1 MEYEIELKLSTR
13 VQAGTF
19 IESCLLPKLAASVE
33 QRELELSNSY
43 FDTAQR
49 DFRKNGMGLRIR
61 GCQHE
66 YEQTIKTAGNSVAG
80 LAQRPEYNVALGK
93 GLLSPPA
100 LPDLSLF
107 PAEIWPAN
115 FELNTAQAQLHCLFE
130 THFKRTVYLLT
141 FNADSQIELV
151 WDRGQ
156 VRANNKQE
164 EINEVELELKQG
176 KVSQLFTVAR
186 ELAQVMP
193 LKIGLLSKAARGY
206 RLLKAETQ
214 TEKSS
219 PELKVSFNESK
230 LDNASITELHDYL
243 AERLKCWQLLINLFD
258 AEPNAKHFNAV
269 GTVWLQLSLLLAK
282 CVLTQ
287 QSNVQLKTDVEHFNQ
302 AWQGVL
308 LKQQDV
314 SDESQQWS
322 AAVVLLTGQ
331 SAIVLQLAIM
341 QHLVEQ
347 QSSGS

>member
-1 MEYEIELKLSTR
+1 MEYEIELKLSTK

-19 IESCLLPKLAASVE
+19 IESYLLPKISASVE

-66 YEQTIKTAGNSVAG
+66 YEQTLKTAGNSVAG

-100 LPDLSLF
+100 LPKLSLF

-141 FNADSQIELV
+141 FNEDSQIELV

-176 KVSQLFTVAR
+176 KLNLLFTVAR
-186 ELAQVMP
+186 ELAQAMP
-193 LKIGLLSKAARGY
+193 FKIGLLSKAARGY
-206 RLLKAETQ
+206 RLLKTDTQAE
-214 TEKSS
+214 KFDLVS
-219 PELKVSFNESK
+219 KVSFNESK
-230 LDNASITELHDYL
+230 LNNASLGELHVYL
-243 AERLKCWQLLINLFD
+243 AERLNCWQLLINQFEV
-258 AEPNAKHFNAV
+258 EPNAQIFTAV
-269 GTVWLQLSLLLAK
+269 GTVWQQLSLLLLK
-282 CVLTQ
+282 CGLTKETPTQ
-287 QSNVQLKTDVEHFNQ
+287 VKTDFEDFNQ
-302 AWQGVL
+302 TWQGVL

-314 SDESQQWS
+314 TNEAQQWS
-322 AAVVLLTGQ
+322 AIIALLT
-331 SAIVLQLAIM
+331 SKTTILLQLAIT

-347 QSSGS
+347 HSSGA

>member
-1 MEYEIELKLSTR
+1 MEYEIELKLSTK

-19 IESCLLPKLAASVE
+19 IESYLLPKLAASVE
-33 QRELELSNSY
+33 QYELELSNSY
-43 FDTAQR
+43 FDTVQR

-93 GLLSPPA
+93 GLLNPPT
-100 LPDLSLF
+100 LPNLSLF

-130 THFKRTVYLLT
+130 THFNRTVYLLT
-141 FNADSQIELV
+141 FDKNSQIELV

-156 VRANNKQE
+156 VKANNKQD

-176 KVSQLFTVAR
+176 KVNQLFTVAR
-186 ELAQVMP
+186 ELARVMP

-206 RLLKAETQ
+206 RLLKTDTQ
-214 TEKSS
+214 NEKFNLES
-219 PELKVSFNESK
+219 KVSFNESK
-230 LDNASITELHDYL
+230 LENASRAELHAYL
-243 AERLKCWQLLINLFD
+243 AERLNCWQLLLNRFEE
-258 AEPNAKHFNAV
+258 EPNAKNYNAV
-269 GTVWLQLSLLLAK
+269 GTVWLQLSLLLVK
-282 CVLTQ
+282 CGMTQ
-287 QSNVQLKTDVEHFNQ
+287 QTTTQLKSDFEDFNQ

-308 LKQQDV
+308 LKQPDV
-314 SDESQQWS
+314 GDETQQWS
-322 AAVVLLTGQ
+322 AAVAVLTGQ
-331 SAIVLQLAIM
+331 FAILLQLAIM

-347 QSSGS
+347 QSLGS